1 MEMPNKET
9 LPILLVDDS
18 PTDVTIVQKAL
29 AKAGILNPLHICQD
43 GEEAIDFL
51 NKRFSN
57 VGILILD
64 IHLPKVGGLEV
75 LKEAK
80 RIDPEMVVIMLT
92 SHASMKTAIQSLR
105 RDGAYDYLEKSKEDL
120 PNLIEAVKSALE
132 TRVLRLQTHWVV
144 QNEGGERVIDM
155 AKIQETY
162 DLSNR
167 EIDVVKCLCR
177 GDANKEIAD
186 RLFISEL
193 TVKGHL
199 KKIYQKMDVHNR
211 ATLVSKILAG
221 TQLGM

>member
-1 MEMPNKET
+1 MAFGFNLNGRIDVDPSPPLPGAAVPPRPAGLTERPHEYYNLPVPFRIGTCMEIPNKET

-18 PTDVTIVQKAL
+18 RTDVTIVQKAL

-120 PNLIEAVKSALE
+120 PNLIEAV
-132 TRVLRLQTHWVV
+132 
-144 QNEGGERVIDM
+144 
-155 AKIQETY
+155 
-162 DLSNR
+162 
-167 EIDVVKCLCR
+167 
-177 GDANKEIAD
+177 
-186 RLFISEL
+186 
-193 TVKGHL
+193 
-199 KKIYQKMDVHNR
+199 
-211 ATLVSKILAG
+211 
-221 TQLGM
+221 